1 MVGVVEV
8 DTDRSLR
15 GRRPEAGPGPL
26 GRPVGQGDAQIVLRT
41 EQRSGLGGQHQ
52 STGPGWR
59 VEPSNLARDKSGL
72 TSVQK

>member
-26 GRPVGQGDAQIVLRT
+26 GRPVGQGDAQIVLRR
-41 EQRSGLGGQHQ
+41 EQRSGLSGQHQ

-59 VEPSNLARDKSGL
+59 GWRWSQVI
-72 TSVQK
+72 

>member
-26 GRPVGQGDAQIVLRT
+26 GRPVGQGDAQIVLRR
-41 EQRSGLGGQHQ
+41 EQRSGLRVVNIIQLVRAGGAGEVGG
-52 STGPGWR
+52 SITG
-59 VEPSNLARDKSGL
+59 A
-72 TSVQK
+72 